1 MNSLKWLKK
10 GTCLAGINKSLLK
23 DLSTRVASTTKVN
36 VSGVAGFDLME
47 KGQWSNRSTYQK
59 IYKREII
66 DHSKTFQAN
75 ILNNMV

>member
-10 GTCLAGINKSLLK
+10 GMCLAGINKSLFK

-47 KGQWSNRSTYQK
+47 KGQWSNRSTYHK
-59 IYKREII
+59 
-66 DHSKTFQAN
+66 N
-75 ILNNMV
+75 L